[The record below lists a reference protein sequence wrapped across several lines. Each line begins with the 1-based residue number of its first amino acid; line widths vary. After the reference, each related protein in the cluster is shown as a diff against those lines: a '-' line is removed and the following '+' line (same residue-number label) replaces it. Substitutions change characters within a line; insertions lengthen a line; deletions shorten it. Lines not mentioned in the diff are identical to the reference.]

1 MIYVLKVCLIILMFE
16 LFDFSNYGYIGLFLS
31 SFLAAT
37 LLPFGSEALVVLL
50 IINKFEPVSV
60 VIVATFGNFFGAL
73 TTYYI
78 GLIGRRDI
86 IQKYFSI
93 SNKKLIKAENGF
105 KKYGKF
111 LLLFT
116 WVPIIGDAITA
127 MGGLMKLDLKIFSFF
142 VFIGKLLRYAFIAY
156 ITLKI

>member
-1 MIYVLKVCLIILMFE
+1 MLDIIT
-16 LFDFSNYGYIGLFLS
+16 FSTYGFFGLFLA

-50 IINKFEPVSV
+50 IKQGFDSTKV
-60 VIVATFGNFFGAL
+60 VFIATLGNYSGAL

-86 IQKYFSI
+86 IEKYFSI
-93 SNKKLIKAENGF
+93 STENLTKAENAF
-105 KKYGKF
+105 KKYGPL

-116 WVPIIGDAITA
+116 WVPLIGDAITA
-127 MGGLMKLDLKIFSFF
+127 MGGLMKLDLKIFSLF
-142 VFIGKLLRYAFIAY
+142 VFIGKLLRYAAIAH
-156 ITLKI
+156 ITLNI